1 MLIKAIDNFIFL
13 LCQEQNSQLLKS
25 YPGSM
30 YRWECGHNIDR
41 EYFLFISVDWE
52 ALVEIGEERKLLV
65 PLLSQHQTEAMKED
79 IKIYSYSSHYQP
91 RKFLL
96 LKEI

>member
-1 MLIKAIDNFIFL
+1 
-13 LCQEQNSQLLKS
+13 
-25 YPGSM
+25 M

-65 PLLSQHQTEAMKED
+65 PLLLSQHQTEAMKED
-79 IKIYSYSSHYQP
+79 IKIYS
-91 RKFLL
+91 
-96 LKEI
+96 